1 MQIDF
6 EVKLTHSEEEQVF
19 KALNLWAINN
29 WDPTQVFF
37 NLQTST
43 TLFSVSHSNSY
54 SDFDTFCT
62 ESIFYGYYQP

>member
-43 TLFSVSHSNSY
+43 TLFSVSHSY
-54 SDFDTFCT
+54 SDFDTFCI
-62 ESIFYGYYQP
+62 ESIFYGYYRP